1 MCSCD
6 DWLLRMMGRGMRGK
20 VLKTTPRQTR
30 SQEATERA
38 LAFIELARLRL
49 DALDGRD
56 RKRAWRS
63 RFLRR
68 LSSSMDKESCD
79 KYV

>member
-1 MCSCD
+1 
-6 DWLLRMMGRGMRGK
+6 MMGRGMRGK

-49 DALDGRD
+49 GALDGRD

-63 RFLRR
+63 RFFRR
-68 LSSSMDKESCD
+68 KLLLLA
-79 KYV
+79 